1 MRKQLILLVDDEPDI
16 LDFIEYN
23 LVKEG
28 YDVRTA
34 ENGKDGV
41 ALAKKLTP
49 DLILLDMMIE
59 ALWLFWRHRKAGLNG
74 PPPLLLHLVSGA
86 LLLVAMKQAIADM
99 PALFIA
105 ATMGVA
111 GLAHIADLRS
121 ASNT

>member
-1 MRKQLILLVDDEPDI
+1 MPQLSDMGKQLILLVDDEPDI

-49 DLILLDMMIE
+49 TSFC
-59 ALWLFWRHRKAGLNG
+59 W
-74 PPPLLLHLVSGA
+74 
-86 LLLVAMKQAIADM
+86 
-99 PALFIA
+99 
-105 ATMGVA
+105 T
-111 GLAHIADLRS
+111 
-121 ASNT
+121 